1 MTDRTDR
8 ALGLFARYREER
20 IVRQRTGPSGWSEA
34 RSLRA
39 EGCRSEG
46 KVGASASPV
55 PAISASFFNSA
66 AGVVVAVDVE
76 VVGSKGEA
84 KGRGLRKGLHG
95 LPDTRSYAAAGV
107 GTRSAWAGD

>member
-1 MTDRTDR
+1 LTDRTDR
-8 ALGLFARYREER
+8 ALGLFARYKER

-39 EGCRSEG
+39 DGCRSEG

-55 PAISASFFNSA
+55 PALSASFFNSA
-66 AGVVVAVDVE
+66 AGVVVVVDVE